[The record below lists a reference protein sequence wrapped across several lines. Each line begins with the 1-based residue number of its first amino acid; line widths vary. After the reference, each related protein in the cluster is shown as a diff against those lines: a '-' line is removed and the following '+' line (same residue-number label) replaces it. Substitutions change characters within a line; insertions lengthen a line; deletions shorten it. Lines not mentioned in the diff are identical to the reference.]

1 MMCYSVQ
8 PRNKIFV
15 KGYSFL
21 SFAKNMGKTIC
32 KDIGKKLSG
41 KYSQKFLD
49 YNKQSTT
56 DPLKT
61 VAKRAIEKTAEEIGY
76 LIGKK
81 ITKLHKP
88 QKLYSKMKQLQVYR
102 IQAYNSI
109 MCRYFCIKF
118 IDFMLKI
125 KVC

>member
-1 MMCYSVQ
+1 
-8 PRNKIFV
+8 
-15 KGYSFL
+15 
-21 SFAKNMGKTIC
+21 MGKTIC
-32 KDIGKKLSG
+32 KDTGKKLSG
-41 KYSQKFLD
+41 KYSQQFLD

-56 DPLKT
+56 DPLET
-61 VAKRAIEKTAEEIGY
+61 VAKRAIEKKAEEIGY

>member
-1 MMCYSVQ
+1 M
-8 PRNKIFV
+8 
-15 KGYSFL
+15 
-21 SFAKNMGKTIC
+21 
-32 KDIGKKLSG
+32 SG

-49 YNKQSTT
+49 YTKQSTT

-61 VAKRAIEKTAEEIGY
+61 VAKRAIEKKPEEIGY
-76 LIGKK
+76 SIGKK
-81 ITKLHKP
+81 IAKLHKS

-109 MCRYFCIKF
+109 MCGYFFIKF
-118 IDFMLKI
+118 IDFILKI